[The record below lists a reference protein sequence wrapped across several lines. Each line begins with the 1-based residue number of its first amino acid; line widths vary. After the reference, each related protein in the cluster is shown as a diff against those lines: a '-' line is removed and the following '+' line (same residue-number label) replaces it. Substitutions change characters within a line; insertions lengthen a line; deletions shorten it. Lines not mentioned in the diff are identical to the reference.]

1 MSEEELLRQLD
12 EKLRRLSV
20 EGLWSEAS
28 DADMA
33 TYSKDPHTTVL
44 PHVWKWQDLY
54 DAIQTVGNMH
64 GLDGKAERRVLR
76 LINPAYQGQK
86 NRRQR
91 TTTHTMLMTM
101 QLLKPG
107 EVAQDHRH
115 NFAAFRFILKGSGAY
130 TIVEGERIPMEE
142 GDLILTPSM
151 TWHGHRNG
159 GEPVIWLDGLDNPL
173 LFLLQVITWE
183 AFTGGLQPMKNN
195 ADCVAPRV
203 GMARPVWEK
212 SPERPNYNLR
222 YQWKDTYET
231 LKRLSDGPGSPF
243 DGVALEY
250 VNPAG
255 GHTMPTLSCGIQML
269 RRGEATQTH
278 RHNSSTIYHAFRGS
292 GTTVINGEKFDWG
305 EGDCFVVPLWSW
317 HSHQNRSKDHEAIL
331 FSTSDMPV
339 MEALKLYREEP
350 GEGAY
355 GIWRIAYGLWRGM
368 PDKTRSSAW
377 RFASKA

>member
-1 MSEEELLRQLD
+1 MSEEELLQQLD
-12 EKLRRLSV
+12 ARLHKLSV
-20 EGLWSEAS
+20 EGLWSQAS
-28 DADMA
+28 EADMA
-33 TYSKDPHTTVL
+33 TYSRDPHTTVL
-44 PHVWKWQDLY
+44 PHVWKRQDLY
-54 DAIQTVGNMH
+54 DAIQTVANMH

-76 LINPAYQGQK
+76 LINPTYQGHQ

-130 TIVEGERIPMEE
+130 TVVEGEKIPMEE

-173 LFLLQVITWE
+173 LFLLQAITWE
-183 AFTGGLQPMKNN
+183 AFPGGLQPLKNA

-203 GMARPVWEK
+203 GTARPIWEK
-212 SPERPNYNLR
+212 SSERPTYNLH
-222 YQWKDTYET
+222 YKWQDTYET
-231 LKRLSDGPGSPF
+231 LQRLSDGPGSPF

-250 VNPAG
+250 VNPEG

-269 RRGEATQTH
+269 RPDETTKTH
-278 RHNSSTIYHAFRGS
+278 RHNSSAIYHAFRGS
-292 GTTVINGEKFDWG
+292 GTTVIDGKKFDWDQ
-305 EGDCFVVPLWSW
+305 GDCFVVPLWSW
-317 HSHQNRSKDHEAIL
+317 HSHQNRSKDKDAIL
-331 FSTSDMPV
+331 FSMSDMPV
-339 MEALKLYREEP
+339 MEALKLYREEA
-350 GEGAY
+350 GEGA
-355 GIWRIAYGLWRGM
+355 
-368 PDKTRSSAW
+368 
-377 RFASKA
+377 

>member
-1 MSEEELLRQLD
+1 MSEAEQLQELD
-12 EKLRRLSV
+12 EKLRQLSV
-20 EGLWSEAS
+20 EGLWSQAS
-28 DADMA
+28 EADMA

-76 LINPAYQGQK
+76 LINPAYQEQK

-115 NFAAFRFILKGSGAY
+115 NFAAFRFILKGSGSY
-130 TIVEGERIPMEE
+130 TVVEGEKIPMEE
-142 GDLILTPSM
+142 GDLILTPPM

-159 GEPVIWLDGLDNPL
+159 GDPVIWLDGLDNPL
-173 LFLLQVITWE
+173 LFLLQAITWE
-183 AFTGGLQPMKNN
+183 AFPGGLQPMKKD

-203 GMARPVWEK
+203 GVARPVWEK
-212 SPERPNYNLR
+212 SPERPSYNLH
-222 YQWKDTYET
+222 YKWQDTYDT

-250 VNPAG
+250 VNPSG
-255 GHTMPTLSCGIQML
+255 GHTMPTLSCGIQLL
-269 RRGEATQTH
+269 RRGEVTQTH

-292 GTTVINGEKFDWG
+292 GTTVINGEKFDWDQ
-305 EGDCFVVPLWSW
+305 GDCFVVPLWSW
-317 HSHQNRSKDHEAIL
+317 HSHRNRSKENEAIL

-350 GEGAY
+350 GEALV
-355 GIWRIAYGLWRGM
+355 ADSL
-368 PDKTRSSAW
+368 
-377 RFASKA
+377 

>member
-54 DAIQTVGNMH
+54 DSIQTVGNMH

-91 TTTHTMLMTM
+91 TTTHTMLMTI

-130 TIVEGERIPMEE
+130 TIVEGEKIPMEE

-183 AFTGGLQPMKNN
+183 AFAGGLQPMKNN

-269 RRGEATQTH
+269 RRGEATHTH

-292 GTTVINGEKFDWG
+292 GTTVINGEKFDWE

-317 HSHQNRSKDHEAIL
+317 HSHQNRSKENEAIL

-350 GEGAY
+350 GESAY
-355 GIWRIAYGLWRGM
+355 GG
-368 PDKTRSSAW
+368 
-377 RFASKA
+377 

>member
-1 MSEEELLRQLD
+1 MSEEKLLRDLD
-12 EKLRRLSV
+12 ERLNQLSV

-28 DADMA
+28 EADLA
-33 TYSKDPHTTVL
+33 TYSADPHTTVL
-44 PHVWKWQDLY
+44 PHVWKWPDLY

-76 LINPAYQGQK
+76 LINPAYQGHK

-130 TIVEGERIPMEE
+130 TIVEGEKIPMEE

-183 AFTGGLQPMKNN
+183 AFPGGLQPTKND
-195 ADCVAPRV
+195 ADCVAPKV

-212 SPERPNYNLR
+212 LPQRPGYNLH
-222 YQWKDTYET
+222 YKWKETYET

-250 VNPAG
+250 VNPVG

-269 RRGEATQTH
+269 RRGETTQTH

-292 GTTVINGEKFDWG
+292 GTTVINGERFDWNQ
-305 EGDCFVVPLWSW
+305 GDCFVVPLWTW
-317 HSHQNRSKDHEAIL
+317 HSHQNRSQGDEAVL
-331 FSTSDMPV
+331 FSMSDMPV

-350 GEGAY
+350 GEG
-355 GIWRIAYGLWRGM
+355 I
-368 PDKTRSSAW
+368 
-377 RFASKA
+377 